1 MTFGYGF
8 EKGNPANQFVKDIQ
22 AGVESNILAHIGIQ
36 SLFSFFPSFLPNVS
50 MLT

>member
-36 SLFSFFPSFLPNVS
+36 SLFSFLSFLPNVS